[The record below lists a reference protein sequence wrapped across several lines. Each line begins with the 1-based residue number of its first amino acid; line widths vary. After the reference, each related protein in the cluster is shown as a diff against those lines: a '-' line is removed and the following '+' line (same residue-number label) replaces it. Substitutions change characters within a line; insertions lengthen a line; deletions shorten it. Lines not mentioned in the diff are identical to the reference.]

1 MNKLLTF
8 CSIAEGAT
16 GAALIAAPSL
26 VGQWLLGAAL
36 SGVAVVI
43 GRVTGISLVALAVA
57 CWPGMHA
64 LCGMLTY
71 SALVTGYLAWIG
83 IGGQWVGPLL
93 WPAVAVHAVP
103 TLLLAWE
110 WTQQSR

>member
-1 MNKLLTF
+1 MNKLLAL

-26 VGQWLLGAAL
+26 VGQWLLGTAL

-43 GRVTGISLVALAVA
+43 GRVTGISLVALAFA
-57 CWPGMHA
+57 CWPGIRP
-64 LCGMLTY
+64 LRGMLTY
-71 SALVTGYLAWIG
+71 SALVTGYLAWVG

-93 WPAVAVHAVP
+93 WPTVAVHAVL

-110 WTQQSR
+110 WMRQLR